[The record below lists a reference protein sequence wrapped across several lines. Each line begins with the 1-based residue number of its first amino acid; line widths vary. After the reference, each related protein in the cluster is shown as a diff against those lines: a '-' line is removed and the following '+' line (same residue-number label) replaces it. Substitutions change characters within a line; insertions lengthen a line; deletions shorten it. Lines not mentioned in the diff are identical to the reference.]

1 MHAEQ
6 ENQRCLSGERSMKR
20 TAKVDRRAFLTSVA
34 VAGAAT
40 AVAPDTRAATTAGSQ
55 PASPRPSALRPSAVV
70 AAAESA
76 APAALGRAEGRPGSD
91 FMVDVLRALKFD
103 YIATNPASSCRGIH
117 ESIINYGNNERPELL
132 TVMHE
137 ESGTGMAH
145 GYAKVAGKPMALL
158 FHGTVGLQHATMA
171 IYNAWCDRVPLIL
184 MVGNHLDA
192 ASRPPGVPTTH
203 SAQDPL
209 ALVRDFTKWDDQ
221 PASLQHYAESLVRG
235 YKIAM
240 TPPMEPVCISLDAH
254 LQEQP
259 QNGEELSIPKLTL
272 TAPPQG
278 DANAEREAARLLAAA
293 ERPVIVADRAARTAD
308 GMRAVVALAEALS
321 APVIDQG
328 GRLNMPTSHYLN
340 QGGRGAALVGQAD
353 VVLALELTDLW
364 GTLNSF
370 TDNGHGVRK
379 PRLKP
384 GTKVINIGV
393 GDLYIRANYQ
403 DFQRFAEADI
413 SIGADAEATLPALIE
428 AVKVE
433 LTADRRAANAKRGE
447 DLRKAHAQARER
459 SRAAAALGWDASP
472 ITTARMA
479 AEIWAQIKNENWAL
493 VSPDFF
499 VSLWPHR
506 LWNIEQHHQFIG
518 GSGGAGVGYGL
529 PAAIGAALAHR
540 AEGRLVINIQ
550 SDGDL
555 MYAPGALWTAV
566 HHKIPLLTVMHNNR
580 AYHQEVM
587 HVQRVGNWRNRGVD
601 RAHIGTTI
609 DNPFIDYA
617 RLAQSMGMLGIGPI
631 EDPKD
636 LAPALKRAIQAV
648 KAGDPVLIDVVTEP
662 R

>member
-1 MHAEQ
+1 MA
-6 ENQRCLSGERSMKR
+6 R
-20 TAKVDRRAFLTSVA
+20 APKVDRRKFLTSVA
-34 VAGAAT
+34 VAGAAG
-40 AVAPDTRAATTAGSQ
+40 AVAPDARAATTLGAP
-55 PASPRPSALRPSAVV
+55 PALPRPSALRPSAVV

-76 APAALGRAEGRPGSD
+76 APAALTHAAGRPGSD
-91 FMVDVLRALKFD
+91 FMVDVLRSLKFE

-117 ESIINYGNNERPELL
+117 ESIINYGNNTRPELL

-158 FHGTVGLQHATMA
+158 FHGTVGLQHSTMA
-171 IYNAWCDRVPLIL
+171 VYNAWCDRVPLIL
-184 MVGNHLDA
+184 MVGNHMDA

-209 ALVRDFTKWDDQ
+209 SLVRDFTKWDDQ
-221 PASLQHYAESLVRG
+221 PGSLQAYAESMVRA

-254 LQEQP
+254 LQEHA
-259 QNGEELSIPKLTL
+259 QNGETLSIPRLTL

-278 DANAEREAARLLAAA
+278 DANAVREAARLLAAA
-293 ERPVIVADRAARTAD
+293 ERPVIVADRAARTAN
-308 GMRAVVALAEALS
+308 GMRAVIALAEALS
-321 APVIDQG
+321 APVVDQG
-328 GRLNMPTSHYLN
+328 GRLNMPTNHYLN
-340 QGGRGAALVGQAD
+340 QSGRGPVLVGQAD
-353 VVLALELTDLW
+353 VILALELTDLW
-364 GTLNSF
+364 GTLNAF
-370 TDNGHGVRK
+370 IDNGQGIRT
-379 PRLKP
+379 PRLKA
-384 GTKVINIGV
+384 GAKVINLGV

-428 AVKVE
+428 AVKAE
-433 LTADRRAANAKRGE
+433 LTSERQAANAKRAD

-459 SRAAAALGWDASP
+459 AVAAATLGWDSSP
-472 ITTARMA
+472 VTTARLA
-479 AEIWAQIKNENWAL
+479 AELWAAIRNENWAL
-493 VSPDFF
+493 VSPDYF

-529 PAAIGAALAHR
+529 PAAVGAALAHR
-540 AEGRLVINIQ
+540 PEGRLVVNIQ

-601 RAHIGTTI
+601 RAHLGTTI
-609 DNPFIDYA
+609 QDPFVDYA
-617 RLAQSMGMLGIGPI
+617 KLAQSMGMLGIGPI

-636 LAPALKRAIQAV
+636 LAPALKRAIQVV
-648 KAGDPVLIDVVTEP
+648 KAGEPVLIDVVSEP